1 MRFAAL
7 TIIALGSAAVA
18 ALAPQADF
26 PPVEDVLILAF
37 STQHQSDGAVDSV
50 GLHITARDADNL
62 YCGLT
67 GEVLLGEKYAC
78 GSSKYSFAL
87 IKGVYDTW
95 GVRIYHRWGVASGAS
110 GYRDIPTYC
119 HAGPLASTVCASQGP
134 VSLYIDAVPKD
145 W

>member
-1 MRFAAL
+1 DTMRIATVTL
-7 TIIALGSAAVA
+7 IALGSVAVA
-18 ALAPQADF
+18 APAPQADF
-26 PPVEDVLILAF
+26 PPVEDVLILDF
-37 STQHQSDGAVDSV
+37 STRHQPDGAVDSV
-50 GLHITARDADNL
+50 GLHITAHGADNL

-87 IKGVYDTW
+87 

-110 GYRDIPTYC
+110 GYRDVPTYC
-119 HAGPLASTVCASQGP
+119 HAGPLGSTVCTSQGP

>member
-26 PPVEDVLILAF
+26 PPVEDVLILDF

-50 GLHITARDADNL
+50 GLHITAHDADDI

-95 GVRIYHRWGVASGAS
+95 GVRIYHRWGVA
-110 GYRDIPTYC
+110 
-119 HAGPLASTVCASQGP
+119 
-134 VSLYIDAVPKD
+134 
-145 W
+145 